1 MTSNQVLSNSNR
13 ELFGITVRQNTSN
26 QMLSITDLQKA
37 YEKARF
43 MHGWSDRQLGTLM
56 RTNEFQERAYYVL
69 SERNLINI
77 PIGTFTE
84 MVKNEGVTKVLKG
97 LGVWK
102 TTGRGANKMTVA
114 DPYIWVLVAMEMNPL
129 LYAKVIMWLTDS
141 LIFNRLE
148 AGSEYTPMNSA
159 IKTIIENPKY
169 SEYATEIN
177 KKVFGKHIRG
187 IRNLASSKE
196 LKAITDIEKF
206 ITNAISMQMI
216 DNEDKLFK
224 AISNY
229 QVNR

>member
-1 MTSNQVLSNSNR
+1 
-13 ELFGITVRQNTSN
+13 
-26 QMLSITDLQKA
+26 MLSVTDLQKA

-43 MHGWSDRQLGTLM
+43 MHGWSEQNISSMMQG
-56 RTNEFQERAYYVL
+56 EKFKEKAYYILLERDLIKIEL
-69 SERNLINI
+69 SIFL
-77 PIGTFTE
+77 E
-84 MVKNEGVTKVLKG
+84 MIKNEGITKVLKG

-102 TTGRGANKMTVA
+102 TTGKGANRMTVA

-129 LYAKVIMWLTDS
+129 LYAKVITWLTDS

-159 IKTIIENPKY
+159 IKNIIEAPKY

-216 DNEDKLFK
+216 DNEQKLIQ
-224 AISNY
+224 AIRNY
-229 QVNR
+229 QLSRIK